1 MATPILSFL
10 SLSERGGGTGE
21 RTFLEGTLAV
31 RGGRSR
37 SWQEAATRESAE
49 RGQPGRRRS
58 GLLLLLFLL
67 LALVPLLLRP
77 PPLFQCFQREGAL
90 YSSSSFS
97 PRPLHSA
104 SFSSSS
110 GADALRPP
118 SALLPPCH
126 CQRGGRRRERR
137 GGRNFRP
144 LFLPSSTSLSEC
156 TVEEE
161 EEEEARRGIYPGS
174 FPSLPSLPFPPYI
187 LGRRVL
193 GLSRFAIEM
202 SSALYVVVQ
211 QALVFAFLLLLR
223 STSENW
229 R

>member
-1 MATPILSFL
+1 M
-10 SLSERGGGTGE
+10 
-21 RTFLEGTLAV
+21 EGTLAV
-31 RGGRSR
+31 KGGRSR

-49 RGQPGRRRS
+49 RGREPGRRRS
-58 GLLLLLFLL
+58 GLLLLLLLL

-110 GADALRPP
+110 GADALRSPP

-126 CQRGGRRRERR
+126 CQRGGRRREGR

-161 EEEEARRGIYPGS
+161 EARRGIYPGS
-174 FPSLPSLPFPPYI
+174 FPSLPSLPFPPYL

-202 SSALYVVVQ
+202 SSAL
-211 QALVFAFLLLLR
+211 
-223 STSENW
+223 
-229 R
+229 